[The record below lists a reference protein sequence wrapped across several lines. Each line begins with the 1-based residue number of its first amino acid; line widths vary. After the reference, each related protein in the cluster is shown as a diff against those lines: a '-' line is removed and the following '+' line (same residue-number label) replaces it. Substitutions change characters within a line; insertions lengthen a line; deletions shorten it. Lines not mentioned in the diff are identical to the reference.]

1 MCKKPLVLAI
11 GLLSGLSVTANA
23 ADPIVKPE
31 NKTPK
36 LSLQR
41 CAELFPN
48 LEQKVQAEIREEK
61 IERLALVIGNQ
72 AYDGNPEDPNDR
84 RWARLG
90 KTETDA
96 AAMKT
101 EFTQH
106 DFHVLHKNN
115 AEKKD
120 LDRLVCKMGFIL
132 KHSPVKTAAFYYSG
146 HGLQNIIVPMDMETT
161 KAADPQAFSVD
172 NIIEVMNDSHK
183 QNPFVREGSVERNH
197 VVLLDSCRNGGNGKG
212 GKGVKPIAGRNGL
225 VGDKEASGGI
235 LTSARPTNLI
245 VSYAAA
251 PDQSA
256 YEDPNA
262 NHSFYTNALL
272 NHLFKPS
279 ISVKTALDEVR
290 DSVYNNTHSF
300 IIERKKDAAT
310 ALEYKDSQPQ
320 QISNDDAVRDFYLAG
335 QQELKPTINN

>member
-1 MCKKPLVLAI
+1 MCKKLLVLAI
-11 GLLSGLSVTANA
+11 GLLSGLSFTVNA
-23 ADPIVKPE
+23 EEPATKLDNNP
-31 NKTPK
+31 PK

-48 LEQKVQAEIREEK
+48 MEQKVQQEVREEK

-72 AYDGNPEDPNDR
+72 AYEGNPEDPTDR

-101 EFTQH
+101 EFSQH
-106 DFHVLHKNN
+106 DFHVLQKNN
-115 AEKKD
+115 VEKKD

-146 HGLQNIIVPMDMETT
+146 HGLQNVIVPKDMETT
-161 KAADPQAFSVD
+161 KANDPKAFSVD

-183 QNPFVREGSVERNH
+183 QNPFVREGSIERNH
-197 VVLLDSCRNGGNGKG
+197 IVLLDSCRNGGNGKG
-212 GKGVKPIAGRNGL
+212 GKGVKPMAGRNGL
-225 VGDKEASGGI
+225 VGDKEASGGV
-235 LTSARPTNLI
+235 LTSNRPTNLI

-256 YEDPNA
+256 YEDPNTP
-262 NHSFYTNALL
+262 HSFYTHALL

-290 DSVYNNTHSF
+290 DSVYNDTHSF
-300 IIERKKDAAT
+300 IVERQKDPQTAA
-310 ALEYKDSQPQ
+310 EFKNSQPQ

-335 QQELKPTINN
+335 QQELKPTITN